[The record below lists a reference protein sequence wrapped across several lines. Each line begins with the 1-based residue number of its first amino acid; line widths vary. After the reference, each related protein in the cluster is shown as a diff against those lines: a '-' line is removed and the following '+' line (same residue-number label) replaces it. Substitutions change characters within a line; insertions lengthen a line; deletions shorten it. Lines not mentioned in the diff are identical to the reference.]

1 MQSPVFVLNASTK
14 RETGREA
21 RMNNINA
28 AKAVASIIRTCL
40 GPKSMLK
47 MILDPMGG
55 IVITNDGNAI
65 LREIDVVHPAA
76 KSIIDLSRSQDE
88 NVGDGTTSVVI
99 LAGEMLQ
106 VSEPFLEKQIH
117 PTVIIR
123 GFFRALEDLTHLMDK
138 FAINLDPTNNV
149 ELLKVLKSCIGTKFV
164 SRWSDLMCSLALT
177 AVQTVCVEENEKKEV
192 DIKRYAKVEKIPG
205 GDIDDSCVLRGVMI
219 NKDITHAKMRRRI
232 ENPRI
237 LLLDC
242 PLEYKKGESQT
253 NFDIENEDDFTR
265 LLKIEEEYIAR
276 ICADIIKHKPD
287 LVFTEKGVSDLAQ
300 HYFVKHNIT
309 ALRRLRKT
317 DNNRIARVCGATIVN
332 RTDEIQPSD
341 IGTECG
347 LFEIKKIGDEYF
359 TFLTEC
365 KSPKACTIVLR
376 GASKDVLNE
385 VERNLMDAMHVA
397 RNLVFEPKLVPGGGA
412 IEMALSQ
419 ALAEKSKSIEGV
431 EQWPYRAVA
440 NALEVIPRTLTQ
452 NCGAKVVR
460 VLTELRAKHAV
471 AAQENLTWGV
481 DGDTGLIADMRVLGI
496 WEPLAVKAQV
506 IKTAIEAACILLRV
520 DDVVSGISKKKE
532 GGGGPQVS
540 QEPEPSM
547 EE

>member
-1 MQSPVFVLNASTK
+1 MQSPVLVLNTNTR

-21 RMNNINA
+21 QLNNIMA
-28 AKAVASIIRTCL
+28 GKTVASVIRTCL
-40 GPKSMLK
+40 GPRSMLK

-55 IVITNDGNAI
+55 IVLTNDGNAI

-76 KSIIDLSRSQDE
+76 KSIIDLSRAQDE

-106 VSEPFLEKQIH
+106 VAEPFLEKQIH

-123 GFFRALEDLTHLMDK
+123 GFFRALADATEFLDK
-138 FAINLDPTNNV
+138 FSGKLDPTNRN
-149 ELLKVLKSCIGTKFV
+149 ELLKVVRSCLSTKFV
-164 SRWSDLMCSLALT
+164 SRWGDLMCNLALD
-177 AVQTVCVEENEKKEV
+177 AVQTVSLEQNGRKEV

-205 GDIDDSCVLRGVMI
+205 GEIEESCVLRGVML
-219 NKDITHAKMRRRI
+219 NKDVTHPKMRRRI

-253 NFDIENEDDFTR
+253 NYDISNETDFTA
-265 LLKIEEEYIAR
+265 LLKQEEDYIAR
-276 ICADIIKHKPD
+276 ICNEIIKFKPD

-300 HYFVKHNIT
+300 HFFIKNNIT
-309 ALRRLRKT
+309 AIRRVRMT
-317 DNNRIARVCGATIVN
+317 DNNRIARVSGATIVN
-332 RTDEIQPSD
+332 RTDEIQESD

-359 TFLTEC
+359 TYLTEC
-365 KSPKACTIVLR
+365 KNPKACTILLR

-385 VERNLMDAMHVA
+385 VERNLHDAMGVA
-397 RNLVFEPKLVPGGGA
+397 RNIVSDPRLVPGGGA
-412 IEMALSQ
+412 IEMAVSQ
-419 ALAEKSKSIEGV
+419 ALTEKSKSIEGV

-440 NALEVIPRTLTQ
+440 NALEVIPRTLIQ
-452 NCGAKVVR
+452 NCGASVVR
-460 VLTELRAKHAV
+460 LLTDLRAKHAS
-471 AAQENLTWGV
+471 APLENRNWGIDGNKGVLV
-481 DGDTGLIADMRVLGI
+481 DMNTLGI
-496 WEPLAVKAQV
+496 WEPYAVKAQTF
-506 IKTAIEAACILLRV
+506 KTAIEAACILLRV

-532 GGGGPQVS
+532 SQHGPS
-540 QEPEPSM
+540 QPGPGM

>member
-1 MQSPVFVLNASTK
+1 
-14 RETGREA
+14 
-21 RMNNINA
+21 
-28 AKAVASIIRTCL
+28 
-40 GPKSMLK
+40 
-47 MILDPMGG
+47 
-55 IVITNDGNAI
+55 
-65 LREIDVVHPAA
+65 
-76 KSIIDLSRSQDE
+76 
-88 NVGDGTTSVVI
+88 
-99 LAGEMLQ
+99 MLQ
-106 VSEPFLEKQIH
+106 VAEPFLEKNIH

-123 GFFRALEDLTHLMDK
+123 GFFKALEDATDVLDK
-138 FAINLDPTNNV
+138 LAVKVDPNNRA
-149 ELLKVLKSCIGTKFV
+149 EILKVVQSCIGTKFV
-164 SRWSDLMCSLALT
+164 NRWGPLMCGLALD
-177 AVQTVCVEENEKKEV
+177 AVQTVTIEDGGKKEI

-205 GDIDDSCVLRGVMI
+205 GEIEDSCVLRGVML
-219 NKDITHAKMRRRI
+219 NKDVTHPKMRRRI

-253 NFDIENEDDFTR
+253 TVDISNPDDFTA

-276 ICADIIKHKPD
+276 ICNEIIKFKPD

-309 ALRRLRKT
+309 AIRRLRKT
-317 DNNRIARVCGATIVN
+317 DNNRVARCCGATIVN
-332 RTDEIQPSD
+332 RTDEIQESD

-359 TFLTEC
+359 TFITEC
-365 KSPKACTIVLR
+365 KSPKACTILLR

-385 VERNLMDAMHVA
+385 VERNLMDAMNVA
-397 RNLVFEPKLVPGGGA
+397 RNVVHDSRLVPGGGA
-412 IEMALSQ
+412 IEMAISQ
-419 ALAEKSKSIEGV
+419 ALVEKSKSIEGV

-452 NCGAKVVR
+452 NCGASVVR
-460 VLTELRAKHAV
+460 VLTDLRAKHAISPV
-471 AAQENLTWGV
+471 ENLSWGV
-481 DGDTGLIADMRVLGI
+481 DGNKGVIADMHDVGV
-496 WEPLAVKAQV
+496 WEPYAVKSQT

-532 GGGGPQVS
+532 GGGGPQEAP
-540 QEPEPSM
+540 QGM

>member
-1 MQSPVFVLNASTK
+1 MCNL
-14 RETGREA
+14 
-21 RMNNINA
+21 
-28 AKAVASIIRTCL
+28 
-40 GPKSMLK
+40 
-47 MILDPMGG
+47 
-55 IVITNDGNAI
+55 AI
-65 LREIDVVHPAA
+65 
-76 KSIIDLSRSQDE
+76 
-88 NVGDGTTSVVI
+88 
-99 LAGEMLQ
+99 
-106 VSEPFLEKQIH
+106 
-117 PTVIIR
+117 
-123 GFFRALEDLTHLMDK
+123 
-138 FAINLDPTNNV
+138 
-149 ELLKVLKSCIGTKFV
+149 
-164 SRWSDLMCSLALT
+164 T
-177 AVQTVCVEENEKKEV
+177 AVQTVSVEEGDKTEI

-205 GDIDDSCVLRGVMI
+205 GEIEDSIVLKGVML
-219 NKDITHAKMRRRI
+219 NKDITHPKMRRRI

-253 NFDIENEDDFTR
+253 NFEIQNEDDFTR

-300 HYFVKHNIT
+300 HYFVKNNIT
-309 ALRRLRKT
+309 AIRRLRKT

-332 RTDEIQPSD
+332 RTEEIQASD

-365 KSPKACTIVLR
+365 KAPKACTIVLR

-385 VERNLMDAMHVA
+385 VERNLTDAMNVA
-397 RNLVFEPKLVPGGGA
+397 RNIVHEPKLVPGGGA

-419 ALAEKSKSIEGV
+419 ALVEKSKSIEGV

-440 NALEVIPRTLTQ
+440 NALEVIPRTLAQ
-452 NCGAKVVR
+452 NCGASVIR

-471 AAQENLTWGV
+471 NPLENASWGV
-481 DGDTGLIADMRVLGI
+481 DGDTGVVTDMRTIGI
-496 WEPLAVKAQV
+496 WEPLSVKAQT

-532 GGGGPQVS
+532 GGSGPQVS

-547 EE
+547 ED